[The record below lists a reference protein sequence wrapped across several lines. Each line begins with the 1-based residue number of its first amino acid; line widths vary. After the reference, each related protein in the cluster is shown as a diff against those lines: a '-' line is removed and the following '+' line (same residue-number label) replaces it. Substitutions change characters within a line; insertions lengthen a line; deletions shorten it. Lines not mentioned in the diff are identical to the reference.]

1 MTQDEISPAPGWR
14 RTLAGLIDVAIAG
27 GVAWRLRPRVG
38 SAAVSRQNR
47 SAALFGPVAELVREQ
62 LGTPGQRLLGVR
74 TVDRRTGRRVEL
86 WRTLVLF
93 GARIGGQLLARRLTP
108 AVQTPEQERQ
118 RERFIEELKAL
129 NERHPAGSAVR
140 EAEMSALME
149 RHPGPVGISPWRSI
163 GPSLAFGLLNSA
175 LRRRLARTTEVL
187 VRQR

>member
-1 MTQDEISPAPGWR
+1 MSTMSQEEVTPAPGWR

-27 GVAWRLRPRVG
+27 SVAWRLRPRVG
-38 SAAVSRQNR
+38 SATVSRQNR

-118 RERFIEELKAL
+118 REPWRFI
-129 NERHPAGSAVR
+129 
-140 EAEMSALME
+140 
-149 RHPGPVGISPWRSI
+149 GPW
-163 GPSLAFGLLNSA
+163 LAFGLLNSA
-175 LRRRLARTTEVL
+175 LRRRLAPTTEVP
-187 VRQR
+187 VRPR